1 MLLQKKT
8 FPSKQSESIV
18 YKTIA
23 SFEGIKRL
31 EKRLVALSEHSIKSE
46 IYSVFCVTLLYICVI
61 WFVLFLTN

>member
-31 EKRLVALSEHSIKSE
+31 EKRLVALSEHSVE
-46 IYSVFCVTLLYICVI
+46 
-61 WFVLFLTN
+61 